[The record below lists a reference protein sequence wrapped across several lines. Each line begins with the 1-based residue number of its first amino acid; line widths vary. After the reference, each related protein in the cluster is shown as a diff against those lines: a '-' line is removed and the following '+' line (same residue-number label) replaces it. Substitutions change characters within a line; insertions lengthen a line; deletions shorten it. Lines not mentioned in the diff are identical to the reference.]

1 MLAVRLNKD
10 LENELNYYSK
20 LNAKTKTLVV
30 KEALELYFK
39 TKREQNK
46 KSPYELGEN
55 LFGVA
60 SSKESDL
67 STTYKRRLKEKLSA
81 KYSLNR

>member
-1 MLAVRLNKD
+1 MLAVRLNED
-10 LENELNYYSK
+10 LEHELNYYSK

-39 TKREQNK
+39 TKREQNRK
-46 KSPYELGEN
+46 TPYELGED
-55 LFGVA
+55 LFGLA
-60 SSKESDL
+60 SSGENNL
-67 STTYKRRLKEKLSA
+67 SRTYKRRLKEKLSA

>member
-1 MLAVRLNKD
+1 MLAVRLNQN

-20 LNAKTKTLVV
+20 LHAKTKTLVV

-46 KSPYELGEN
+46 KTPYELGED
-55 LFGVA
+55 LFGLA
-60 SSKESDL
+60 SSEQSDL
-67 STTYKRRLKEKLSA
+67 STTYKKRLKEKLSA